1 MKYGIHAGRVASGLV
16 ILALG
21 TLMLLDRHD
30 VFGRDAMRLFPG
42 VVLIVLGAVRLV
54 SGDCSRHGRGTG
66 FGGFWLVFIGAWLI
80 ANERHLMGLTYR
92 DSWPILII
100 GAGVIIV
107 LRELLGDRG
116 DSPATDAGAP
126 PTRRP

>member
-30 VFGRDAMRLFPG
+30 VFGREAMRLFPG

-54 SGDCSRHGRGTG
+54 SGDCSRPGRRTG

-80 ANERHLMGLTYR
+80 ANESHLMGLSYR

-100 GAGVIIV
+100 GAGVLIV
-107 LRELLGDRG
+107 LRELVGPRG
-116 DSPATDAGAP
+116 DSAPTDATP
-126 PTRRP
+126 PSERR